1 MGGTMKRSGRVSVRS
16 LVVGSLVVGLLI
28 ATPRG
33 ARAEAEYA
41 NDFGI
46 GFGTVVVNLLYMP
59 VKVVYGTLGAIT
71 GGFAY
76 VLTGG
81 NLKAAT
87 AVWRPSMGGTYVVT
101 PSMLQ
106 GEDRIYFSG
115 SAPDSGDKGADE
127 RSRGKASDSKG
138 Y

>member
-1 MGGTMKRSGRVSVRS
+1 MGGTKRGKGRASVRS
-16 LVVGSLVVGLLI
+16 LAAGALIVGMLI
-28 ATPRG
+28 GTPRG

-46 GFGTVVVNLLYMP
+46 GFGTVIVNLLYMP
-59 VKVVYGTLGAIT
+59 VKVVYGTLGAFT
-71 GGFAY
+71 GGLAY

-81 NLKAAT
+81 NTNVAT

-101 PSMLQ
+101 PSMLR

-115 SAPDSGDKGADE
+115 SAPDSGDKE
-127 RSRGKASDSKG
+127 RAEGSREKATDGKG